1 MRLSERFRGWL
12 STRHAPSGVAP
23 PEATIHVVLLDGT
36 MSSLTPGLETNV
48 ARIWRLL
55 QEVPGLCLYYE
66 PGIQW
71 RGWRR
76 GHEVMAGVGINRQIK
91 RAYGF
96 LAQKY
101 HPGDQIYFIGYSRG
115 AYAVRALAGLIDRI
129 GLLRSDAVSDARLE
143 EVYELYRCRPDSAAA
158 RAFAAEHCE
167 PKVQIDAVC
176 VFDTVRALGI
186 RWPLLWRVAPVVH
199 EFHSNELGV
208 SVRRGLHALALDET
222 RMAYAPQLWEVP
234 AHRLGDVRQVWFRGS
249 HGDVGGHISDFA
261 PARGLGNVP
270 LVWMLEQLQE
280 AGMPLPE
287 QWPRRF
293 PQDPE
298 APSAGSTRGFGK
310 FFLARKRRIVGR
322 DPSEALH
329 PSARASLPKGVSLP
343 VLAAARAAAA
353 GEAPGVAP

>member
-1 MRLSERFRGWL
+1 MRLSDRLRGWL
-12 STRHAPSGVAP
+12 KTRHAPSAEGP
-23 PEATIHVVLLDGT
+23 PEAQIHVVLLDGT

-96 LAQKY
+96 LAERY
-101 HPGDQIYFIGYSRG
+101 HPGDQIYFVGYSRG
-115 AYAVRALAGLIDRI
+115 AYGVRALAGLINRI
-129 GLLRSDAVSDARLE
+129 GLLRADAVNHGRLE
-143 EVYELYRCRPDSAAA
+143 EVYDLYRHRPDSAEA
-158 RAFAAEHCE
+158 RAFAAEHCV

-186 RWPLLWRVAPVVH
+186 RWPLVWRFAPAVH
-199 EFHSNELGV
+199 EFHSNVLGR
-208 SVRRGLHALALDET
+208 SVRRGFHALAMDET
-222 RMAYAPQLWEVP
+222 RLAYAPQLWEVP
-234 AHRLGDVRQVWFRGS
+234 EHRLDDVKQVWFRGS
-249 HGDVGGHISDFA
+249 HGDVGGHIGEFA

-270 LVWMLEQLQE
+270 LVWMLEQME
-280 AGMPLPE
+280 ATGLPLPA
-287 QWPRRF
+287 QWARRF
-293 PQDPE
+293 PQDAT

-310 FFLARKRRIVGR
+310 FFLARRRRVLGR
-322 DPSEALH
+322 DPSEVVH
-329 PSARASLPKGVSLP
+329 PSAEASLPRGVRLP
-343 VLAAARAAAA
+343 RLETAASSEPETQ
-353 GEAPGVAP
+353 GGI